1 MANLQICS
9 LRDHNREGEFAAQGK
24 VVTLERKES
33 TKPRLILRLNPLL
46 LLVLILQVSEE
57 TTLLDL
63 ELKLIS

>member
-1 MANLQICS
+1 M
-9 LRDHNREGEFAAQGK
+9 RDHNREGEVAAQGK
-24 VVTLERKES
+24 VVTLKRKES
-33 TKPRLILRLNPLL
+33 TEPRLILRLNPLL